1 MDDSPIKYIYIYG
14 HAGAGTKA
22 ALAYLYWKETGDMS
36 VWRGIA
42 QVRLNFYIISSGDIP
57 SPVSTHTYH

>member
-1 MDDSPIKYIYIYG
+1 MGGWDDSPIKYVRA

-42 QVRLNFYIISSGDIP
+42 QVRLNSYINYISGRY
-57 SPVSTHTYH
+57 THTHIH